1 MNNEMMNE
9 TVVETKS
16 STGKAIGV
24 ALGVAAVGVG
34 ALMTYI
40 FKKKK
45 QNKVESE
52 EVVENNESTEV

>member
-1 MNNEMMNE
+1 MTNE

-16 STGKAIGV
+16 STGKVVGV
-24 ALGVAAVGVG
+24 ALGAAALGVG

-52 EVVENNESTEV
+52 KVVENNESTEE